1 VVAGGRL
8 GGGKGDDRLPGDD
21 VSSRPV
27 ATSPP
32 ARRSRPAATADPADV
47 LGQGAAEEA
56 EFIGER
62 APDVGLPTRSRLGGR
77 PALSGPRRTS
87 SSPRGVVHILLP
99 DHTRSSPSSS
109 ADIDSDA
116 RSDPDS
122 GSE

>member
-1 VVAGGRL
+1 VVAEGRL

-62 APDVGLPTRSRLGGR
+62 APDVGLPTAPVLAADRLF
-77 PALSGPRRTS
+77 
-87 SSPRGVVHILLP
+87 P
-99 DHTRSSPSSS
+99 DQAEHRVRL
-109 ADIDSDA
+109 AA
-116 RSDPDS
+116 
-122 GSE
+122 